1 MRLFPWFSPFET
13 IHTTAWHVACD
24 RSHAK
29 KRLSLAP
36 PAPHYLSCQK
46 SKHIEEPKISERL
59 SVFFVVELQKICQM
73 YYDRVYLCE
82 GQKWDLERE
91 VRKRDYEVQEKW
103 RAQRQRRTMRGE
115 REQPSDRTSLLIIS
129 TLADPRVS
137 DDIRAP
143 SLPRS
148 PSLSSR
154 CFSAHSPFCIYVSLS
169 ICCSLFHDVF
179 LGEHLRRE
187 RRFAPGRKPMEK
199 VPTLETHMEESST
212 MTKFCHPADLCNLD
226 QSCLDNLNDDL
237 FVLFFC
243 FF

>member
-1 MRLFPWFSPFET
+1 MIFTFRDDSHNRVT
-13 IHTTAWHVACD
+13 RRV
-24 RSHAK
+24 RSITRE
-29 KRLSLAP
+29 KRLSFAP
-36 PAPHYLSCQK
+36 PVPPHCLSCQK

-73 YYDRVYLCE
+73 YHDRVYLCE

-137 DDIRAP
+137 DNIRAP
-143 SLPRS
+143 SLPPT

-199 VPTLETHMEESST
+199 VATLETYMEESSST
-212 MTKFCHPADLCNLD
+212 TTKFYHSVDLCNLD
-226 QSCLDNLNDDL
+226 QSCLDKLNGDL
-237 FVLFFC
+237 QLSIVF
-243 FF
+243 

>member
-1 MRLFPWFSPFET
+1 MKSAA
-13 IHTTAWHVACD
+13 TTANNARRKRATV
-24 RSHAK
+24 RSHV
-29 KRLSLAP
+29 SFDHFHP
-36 PAPHYLSCQK
+36 
-46 SKHIEEPKISERL
+46 
-59 SVFFVVELQKICQM
+59 
-73 YYDRVYLCE
+73 
-82 GQKWDLERE
+82 
-91 VRKRDYEVQEKW
+91 
-103 RAQRQRRTMRGE
+103 RRPTR
-115 REQPSDRTSLLIIS
+115 
-129 TLADPRVS
+129 
-137 DDIRAP
+137 IRRYKGTKP
-143 SLPRS
+143 S